1 MKMMYEGMGKHVEI
15 NERMGLGSAGR
26 AAAVVGGIADCRR
39 VRKGIVVVEV
49 LHKAVVAAAAAVAAV
64 HTGLGVVG
72 HRRVVDRAVGRV
84 VVVAVVDRAAGTANE
99 VVLGIY
105 WAGWVVDS
113 SGGRARGRKDEGT
126 LGNLELERGWK
137 SSLVVHIVVVVDV
150 DVVEVLAAVVVV
162 ETTRGKGV
170 AANSDRAVQCTVV
183 G

>member
-1 MKMMYEGMGKHVEI
+1 
-15 NERMGLGSAGR
+15 MGLGSAGR

-39 VRKGIVVVEV
+39 VHKVIVVVEV
-49 LHKAVVAAAAAVAAV
+49 LHKVVVAAAAVAAV
-64 HTGLGVVG
+64 HMGLGVVG
-72 HRRVVDRAVGRV
+72 HRRVVDMAVGRV
-84 VVVAVVDRAAGTANE
+84 VAGVVVVDRAAGTANE
-99 VVLGIY
+99 VVLGTY

-126 LGNLELERGWK
+126 LGNLELEREWK

-162 ETTRGKGV
+162 ETTWGKGV